1 MCYVKK
7 YKILYIDIGFY
18 TMNVLV
24 SLLGSTLDSNG
35 KARGLSRWNVWRPSV
50 ALAMQNDL
58 HFDRYHLIY
67 QPKFEGLKE
76 RIVEDIKQCSPST
89 EVIAEA
95 IDMDDP
101 WDFEEVY
108 GKLYEYS
115 RSHDFSVED
124 DNYYIHI
131 TTGSHVAQICLFLLN
146 ESHHLPGKLIQTHP
160 GVGPEGSYNIID
172 LDLSRYDM
180 LAKRFAVERK
190 NDLDFLKSG
199 IATRNQQFNELI
211 ETIERVAIRSTEP
224 ILLTGPTGAGKS
236 QLAKRIYELKKLN
249 NQIKGEFVNVN
260 CATLRGDQAMS
271 VLFGHKKGAFTGALA
286 DRPGLLKK
294 ADGGILFLDEIGELG
309 LDEQAMLLR
318 AIEEKKFFPLGT
330 DTESES
336 RFELICGTNRDLE
349 DAVNEGVFRADLLAR
364 INLWDFQL
372 PGLAERREDIEPNL
386 EYELECFA
394 GKSGKRITFNKE
406 ARAEFMRYALAPE
419 TAWRGNFRELNALVT
434 RMATLSSG
442 GRIDENIVKNEINR
456 LRKGQKSSSSDG
468 RLSQLLGN
476 NYRENFDE
484 FELCQLSRVIEV
496 CRQSRSRAE
505 AGKKLFA
512 VSRKQRNT
520 TNDSDRLGKYLEKFG
535 LTFQICKNC

>member
-1 MCYVKK
+1 
-7 YKILYIDIGFY
+7 
-18 TMNVLV
+18 MNIVI
-24 SLLGSTLDSNG
+24 SLLGTTLDQ
-35 KARGLSRWNVWRPSV
+35 RGSRHGLNRWSIWRPSV

-58 HFDRYHLIY
+58 RFDKYLLIY
-67 QPKFEGLKE
+67 PPDYE
-76 RIVEDIKQCSPST
+76 RLLHKIVEDIKSCSPAT
-89 EVIAEA
+89 EVITVPIAMEN
-95 IDMDDP
+95 P

-108 GKLYEYS
+108 SKLYDFS
-115 RSHDFSVED
+115 CHHDFSGEND
-124 DNYYIHI
+124 DYYIHI
-131 TTGSHVAQICLFLLN
+131 TTGTHVAQICLYLLN

-160 GVGPEGSYNIID
+160 GNSPEGSYTIID

-180 LAKRFAVERK
+180 LAKRFAVERE

-236 QLAKRIYELKKLN
+236 QLARRIYELKKLN
-249 NQIKGEFVNVN
+249 NQVKGEFVNVN

-271 VLFGHKKGAFTGALA
+271 VLFGHKKGAFTGAIA

-318 AIEEKKFFPLGT
+318 AIEEKKFFPLGS

-336 RFELICGTNRDLE
+336 SFELICGTNRDLE
-349 DAVNEGVFRADLLAR
+349 LAVNEGRFRSDLLAR
-364 INLWDFQL
+364 INLWDFCL

-386 EYELECFA
+386 EYELQCFA
-394 GKSGKRITFNKE
+394 EKSGKRITFNKE
-406 ARAEFMRYALAPE
+406 ARAEFMRYALDPA
-419 TAWRGNFRELNALVT
+419 TLWRGNFRDLNAMIT

-442 GRIDENIVKNEINR
+442 GRIDEKVVKNEIDR
-456 LRKGQKSSSSDG
+456 LQKSRNKQKSDNI
-468 RLSQLLGN
+468 LAQLLGDD
-476 NYRENFDE
+476 YQEKFDE
-484 FELCQLSRVIEV
+484 FDLCQLAKVIEI
-496 CRQSRSRAE
+496 CRQSKSRAD

-512 VSRKQRNT
+512 VSRKLRNT

-535 LTFQICKNC
+535 LTFQMCKEVCQN

>member
-18 TMNVLV
+18 TMNILV

-50 ALAMQNDL
+50 ALAMQDDL

-372 PGLAERREDIEPNL
+372 PGLSERREDIEPNL

-394 GKSGKRITFNKE
+394 RKSGKRITFNKE

-442 GRIDENIVKNEINR
+442 GRIDENIVKNEISR

-468 RLSQLLGN
+468 RLSFLLGN